1 MDRRQFIAGSGAL
14 VLAAPSFPA
23 TVLAAPAMRG
33 DRALR
38 GLLDAVFADDLLANP
53 EDATGYGLDKG
64 ANARLRS
71 LLDPRGDKAR
81 RTNLKRNQRWLAKL
95 RAVDAP
101 SLSEAGR
108 RQRDVAEHLIEAR
121 VAAPARFDI
130 GSAMRP
136 YPVFQQGGAYF
147 SIPNFLESQHP
158 VETAA
163 DAEAYLSRL
172 SAFAVALDQDTAEQ
186 KRAAKRGFLAPGWS
200 LDLTLGQLEKLRG
213 VQPEGS
219 EMVQSLVRRAT
230 AKGLAGDWQG
240 RAARIVGSSV
250 HPALDRQIA
259 LLTALRPT
267 TRPGDGAARLPRGD
281 EIYAL
286 ALAQAT
292 TTTLSPDEVHTIG
305 LRQVAEI
312 SAQLE
317 PLLKAEGL
325 TRGGIGE
332 RLAALNVL
340 PSQLYPDSDAGR
352 RAMIADLN
360 VGNAAMQAKLAKA
373 FANPPDNPLEIR
385 RVPPEIQDGASNGYY
400 YSAALDGSRPAIY
413 WINLKS
419 VGDWPKYSLPALTYH
434 EGVPGHHLQGGI
446 SQGAGDLPQLL
457 SNHFIS
463 AYGEGWALYAEEV
476 ADELG
481 GYAGIER
488 AGYLQSF
495 LFRASRLVIDT
506 GLHSKGWSREKAT
519 DYMVSVTGFARPR
532 AQREVERYCTQMGQA
547 CSYKIGHTAWV
558 NARAKAQ
565 AALGPRFDLKWFHE
579 VLSDGSMPLTMLER
593 RIEERTALRLRTM
606 G

>member
-14 VLAAPSFPA
+14 ALAAPSFPA
-23 TVLAAPAMRG
+23 QVLAAPAMRG

-95 RAVDAP
+95 KAVDAP

-219 EMVQSLVRRAT
+219 GMVQSLVRRAT

>member
-1 MDRRQFIAGSGAL
+1 MDRRNFIAGTGAL
-14 VLAAPSFPA
+14 ALAAPSLSS
-23 TVLAAPAMRG
+23 TVLAAPTVRG
-33 DRALR
+33 DTALR
-38 GLLDAVFADDLLANP
+38 ALLDAIFADDLIASP
-53 EDATGYGLDKG
+53 EEATGYALDKDG
-64 ANARLRS
+64 NARLRS
-71 LLDPRGDKAR
+71 LLDPRGAKAR
-81 RTNLKRNQRWLAKL
+81 QAELKRNQRWLARLK
-95 RAVDAP
+95 AVNVP

-108 RQRDVAEHLIEAR
+108 RQREVAEYMVAAR
-121 VAAPARFDI
+121 VAAPAKFDI
-130 GSAMRP
+130 GSVQRP
-136 YPVFQQGGAYF
+136 YPIFQQGGAYF

-163 DAEAYLSRL
+163 DAEAYLARL

-186 KRAAKRGFLAPGWS
+186 KRQAKRGFLAPGWS
-200 LDLTLGQLEKLRG
+200 LDLTLGQMAKLRG

-219 EMVQSLVRRAT
+219 GMVQSLVRRTT
-230 AKGLAGDWQG
+230 AKGIPGDWQG
-240 RAARIVGSSV
+240 RAARIVGGTV
-250 HPALDRQIA
+250 YPALDRQIA

-267 TRPGDGAARLPRGD
+267 TQPGDGAARLPRGD
-281 EIYAL
+281 EIYAM

-292 TTTLSPDEVHTIG
+292 TTTLTPDQVHEIG

-340 PSQLYPDSDAGR
+340 PSQLYPDSAAGR

-360 VGNAAMQAKLAKA
+360 VGNAAMQAKLPRA
-373 FANPPDNPLEIR
+373 FNNPPSNPLEIR
-385 RVPPEIQDGASNGYY
+385 AVPVEIQDGASNGYY
-400 YSAALDGSRPAIY
+400 YPAALDGSRPAIY
-413 WINLKS
+413 WINQKS

-434 EGVPGHHLQGGI
+434 EGVPGHHLQGGVA
-446 SQGAGDLPQLL
+446 QAAGDLPLLL
-457 SNHFIS
+457 SNYFIS
-463 AYGEGWALYAEEV
+463 AHGEGWALYAEEV

-481 GYAGIER
+481 GYQGIER

-506 GLHSKGWSREKAT
+506 GLHAKGWSREKAT

-532 AQREVERYCTQMGQA
+532 ALREVERYCTQMGQA

-558 NARAKAQ
+558 DARRKAQ
-565 AALGPRFDLKWFHE
+565 AALGPRFDVKWFHDILQE
-579 VLSDGSMPLTMLER
+579 GVMPLSMLER
-593 RIEERTALRLRTM
+593 RNDERIAERLRTM

>member
-1 MDRRQFIAGSGAL
+1 MA
-14 VLAAPSFPA
+14 
-23 TVLAAPAMRG
+23 
-33 DRALR
+33 
-38 GLLDAVFADDLLANP
+38 
-53 EDATGYGLDKG
+53 
-64 ANARLRS
+64 
-71 LLDPRGDKAR
+71 
-81 RTNLKRNQRWLAKL
+81 
-95 RAVDAP
+95 
-101 SLSEAGR
+101 
-108 RQRDVAEHLIEAR
+108 
-121 VAAPARFDI
+121 
-130 GSAMRP
+130 
-136 YPVFQQGGAYF
+136 
-147 SIPNFLESQHP
+147 
-158 VETAA
+158 
-163 DAEAYLSRL
+163 
-172 SAFAVALDQDTAEQ
+172 
-186 KRAAKRGFLAPGWS
+186 
-200 LDLTLGQLEKLRG
+200 KLRG

-219 EMVQSLVRRAT
+219 GMVQSLVRRAT
-230 AKGLAGDWQG
+230 AKGLAGDWEG
-240 RAARIVGSSV
+240 RAAKIVSGTV
-250 HPALDRQIA
+250 YPALDRQIA

-267 TRPGDGAARLPRGD
+267 TRPGDGAVRLPRGE

-286 ALAQAT
+286 ALAQST
-292 TTTLSPDEVHTIG
+292 TTTLSPDEVHNIG
-305 LRQVAEI
+305 LTQVAEI

-317 PLLKAEGL
+317 PLLRAEGL

-340 PSQLYPDSDAGR
+340 PSQLYPDTDAGR

-360 VGNAAMQAKLAKA
+360 VGNSAMQAKLAKA
-373 FANPPDNPLEIR
+373 FTNAPDNPLEIR

-446 SQGAGDLPQLL
+446 SQGAGDLPLLL

-506 GLHSKGWSREKAT
+506 GLHHKRWTREQAT
-519 DYMVSVTGFARPR
+519 DYMVKVTGFARPR
-532 AQREVERYCTQMGQA
+532 SQREVERYCTQIGQA

-558 NARAKAQ
+558 KHRARAQ
-565 AALGPRFDLKWFHE
+565 AALGPRFDLKWFHD
-579 VLSDGSMPLTMLER
+579 VLADGVMPLSMLEAR
-593 RIEERTALRLRTM
+593 VDQRIAERLKTM